1 MLTLT
6 LPFPPSVNHYYV
18 RGRILSD
25 RAKAY
30 RKEVYYTVPR
40 IDPLQGHLRVD
51 MDIYPKSRHRY
62 DVDNLAKAT
71 LDALTHAGIWHDD
84 SQVVSLCITKRD
96 VVKGG
101 QIVLRVSRWE
111 QTEPV
116 AERRG
121 ETQALRNAMF
131 YGEPKP

>member
-6 LPFPPSVNHYYV
+6 LPFPPSINHYYV

-40 IDPLQGHLRVD
+40 IDPLQGPLRVD

-71 LDALTHAGIWHDD
+71 LDALTHAGIWQDD

-96 VVKGG
+96 FLKGG
-101 QIVLRVSRWE
+101 QVILRVSRWGA
-111 QTEPV
+111 P
-116 AERRG
+116 
-121 ETQALRNAMF
+121 L
-131 YGEPKP
+131 

>member
-40 IDPLQGHLRVD
+40 IDPLQGPLRVD

-96 VVKGG
+96 FFKGG
-101 QIVLRVSRWE
+101 QVILRVSRWE
-111 QTEPV
+111 
-116 AERRG
+116 A
-121 ETQALRNAMF
+121 
-131 YGEPKP
+131 

>member
-30 RKEVYYTVPR
+30 RKEVYYTIPR
-40 IDPLQGHLRVD
+40 IDALKGPLCVD
-51 MDIYPKSRHRY
+51 MDVYPRSRRRY

-71 LDALTHAGIWHDD
+71 LDALTNAGIWVDD
-84 SQVVSLCITKRD
+84 SQVVSLCMTKRD

-111 QTEPV
+111 QTDPV
-116 AERRG
+116 SERCG
-121 ETQALRNAMF
+121 ETQAMRNAML
-131 YGEPKP
+131 YGERKP

>member
-1 MLTLT
+1 MITLT
-6 LPFPPSVNHYYV
+6 LPYPPSVNHYYL

-25 RAKAY
+25 KAKAY

-40 IDPLQGHLRVD
+40 IDALKGPLRVD
-51 MDIYPKSRHRY
+51 MDVYPRSRRRY

-71 LDALTHAGIWHDD
+71 LDALTNAGIWADD

-111 QTEPV
+111 QTDLV

-121 ETQALRNAMF
+121 ETQALRNAVL
-131 YGEPKP
+131 YGEYKP

>member
-1 MLTLT
+1 M
-6 LPFPPSVNHYYV
+6 
-18 RGRILSD
+18 
-25 RAKAY
+25 
-30 RKEVYYTVPR
+30 
-40 IDPLQGHLRVD
+40 D
-51 MDIYPKSRHRY
+51 MDIYPRSHRRY

-71 LDALTHAGIWHDD
+71 LDALTHAGIWADD